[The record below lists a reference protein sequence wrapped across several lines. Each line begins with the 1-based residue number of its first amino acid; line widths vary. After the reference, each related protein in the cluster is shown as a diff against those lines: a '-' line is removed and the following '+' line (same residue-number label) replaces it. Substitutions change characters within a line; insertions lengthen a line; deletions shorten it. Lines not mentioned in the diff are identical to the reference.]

1 MQPALYEKYDLRLP
15 RYTSYPTA
23 PHFHS
28 DISSTQLVHWLT
40 QLKPEQPLSL
50 YLHVPYCEK
59 MCWFCGCNTQIT
71 HRYQPVSQ
79 YVDLLLEEID
89 QRLALLP
96 TDPRFTVAHLH
107 FGGGSPTILSA
118 GDLNRIM
125 DRLHRRLNFLAD
137 AEIALEMDPRTST
150 PAFIDAMAANGFTR
164 ASIGIQDFN
173 PVVQKAVN
181 REQSRAEVAAIIEQ
195 LRAKGINGINVD
207 LMYGLPKQSVASLLD
222 TVDQTIDLRP
232 DRLSIFGYAHVPWMK
247 KHQQVIA
254 TDTLPGVE
262 ERWAQYQ
269 AMQNRLATHGYQAI
283 GLDHFAHSDDSLAI
297 AQRNGN
303 LQRNFQGYT
312 TDNAEALIAFGP
324 SAISSLP
331 QGYIQNLT
339 SISDWRKAIAAG
351 HSAAAKGI
359 AINAE
364 DALRRDIINRLMC
377 DLCVDLGDT
386 CMTHNTF
393 PDRFQPEL
401 ERIRAMIGDGIV
413 EVEGWRIRLTEVG
426 RPLVR
431 AVCAA
436 FDGYLR
442 QNAQRHSSAV

>member
-1 MQPALYEKYDLRLP
+1 MQLALYEKYDLRLP

-28 DISSTQLVHWLT
+28 GIQGEQFARWLGE
-40 QLKPEQPLSL
+40 LDPAQPLSL

-89 QRLALLP
+89 QRLSLLP
-96 TDPRFTVAHLH
+96 HGQRFNVAHLH

-118 GDLNRIM
+118 SDLNRIM
-125 DRLHRRLNFLAD
+125 ELLRSRLDILPT
-137 AEIALEMDPRTST
+137 AEVALEMDPRTST
-150 PAFIDAMAANGFTR
+150 DAFIDAMAANGFNR

-173 PVVQKAVN
+173 PAVQKAVN
-181 REQSRAEVAAIIEQ
+181 REQSLEDVADIINK

-207 LMYGLPKQSVASLLD
+207 LMYGLPNQSVETLIN
-222 TVDQTIDLRP
+222 TVDQTIGLRP

-254 TDTLPGVE
+254 TDTLPDVE
-262 ERWAQYQ
+262 ERWAQYE
-269 AMQNRLATHGYQAI
+269 AIQNQLAAHGYQAI
-283 GLDHFAHSDDSLAI
+283 GLDHFAHRNDSLAI
-297 AQRNGN
+297 AQRNGE
-303 LQRNFQGYT
+303 LHRNFQGYT

-331 QGYIQNLT
+331 QGYAQNLT
-339 SISDWRKAIAAG
+339 GVGDWRKAIAQG
-351 HSAAAKGI
+351 NSALAKGV
-359 AINAE
+359 AVDAE
-364 DALRRDIINRLMC
+364 DTLRRDIINRLMC
-377 DLCVDLGDT
+377 DLSVDLSDL
-386 CMTHNTF
+386 CAQHQTF
-393 PDRFQPEL
+393 PDRFLPEL
-401 ERIRAMIGDGIV
+401 DRIRAMTGDGIV
-413 EVEGWRIRLTEVG
+413 EVNGWNIQLTETG

-436 FDGYLR
+436 FDGYLEA
-442 QNAQRHSSAV
+442 NAQRHSAAV